1 MSPAR
6 SDDPL
11 RRVTLNLYEAD
22 CIVLERI
29 YGHGWTTHIR
39 DLVKQR
45 VNQTHSVSRARTL
58 GDLEHGEYAHNDP
71 YWNADTDGD
80 DDDD

>member
-1 MSPAR
+1 MPAR

-22 CIVLERI
+22 CVVLEEA

-39 DLVKQR
+39 DLVHKAAKT
-45 VNQTHSVSRARTL
+45 VPTTVKFRTL
-58 GDLEHGEYAHNDP
+58 GDLPE
-71 YWNADTDGD
+71 
-80 DDDD
+80 

>member
-22 CIVLERI
+22 CIVLERVL
-29 YGHGWTTHIR
+29 GNGWTTAVR
-39 DLVKQR
+39 ELVKQR
-45 VNQTHSVSRARTL
+45 VNETHQVSRARTL
-58 GDLEHGEYAHNDP
+58 GDLE
-71 YWNADTDGD
+71 
-80 DDDD
+80 

>member
-1 MSPAR
+1 LEATLMPAR

-22 CIVLERI
+22 CVILERI
-29 YGHGWTTHIR
+29 YGYGWTTYIR
-39 DLVKQR
+39 DLVKQT

-58 GDLEHGEYAHNDP
+58 GDLDHG
-71 YWNADTDGD
+71 
-80 DDDD
+80 

>member
-22 CIVLERI
+22 VALAERI
-29 YGHGWTTHIR
+29 YGHGWSEHLRRMFHEWLVQHTVIHIPR
-39 DLVKQR
+39 R
-45 VNQTHSVSRARTL
+45 L
-58 GDLEHGEYAHNDP
+58 GDLPE
-71 YWNADTDGD
+71 
-80 DDDD
+80 